1 MKKVRRRKRNMISL
15 IRGINKK
22 KKRVQMNLLTK
33 QKLRD
38 GYKKTKQTDKNY
50 GYQEIKGRREKFGDW
65 DRHTHTIIY
74 KVAQG
79 NLLSTL

>member
-1 MKKVRRRKRNMISL
+1 
-15 IRGINKK
+15 
-22 KKRVQMNLLTK
+22 MNLLTK

-65 DRHTHTIIY
+65 DQHTHTIIY
-74 KVAQG
+74 KVAHG